1 MTTAEEKKRLRS
13 LHKQA
18 AEMLMDD
25 SRLWDGL
32 NDEQAGQLLKW
43 GVAQMKRLL
52 PQGVNL
58 SEDEVEAWLDKQVT
72 AVGNMMTEV
81 KAITPELAKLD
92 AASLKNRVNG
102 LLDNLQTLT
111 GEAVKGR
118 EQNWLRM
125 EWTKWDATEAFRQLL
140 LMLGFDLDNEDA

>member
-81 KAITPELAKLD
+81 KELTPELAKLD

>member
-52 PQGVNL
+52 PQGVDL

-72 AVGNMMTEV
+72 AVGKMMTEV
-81 KAITPELAKLD
+81 KELTPELSKLD
-92 AASLKNRVNG
+92 ATSLQNRVSS
-102 LLDNLQTLT
+102 LLDNLQALT
-111 GEAVKGR
+111 GEAAR
-118 EQNWLRM
+118 EHQQNWLKM
-125 EWTKWDATEAFRQLL
+125 EWAKWDATEAFRQLL

>member
-32 NDEQAGQLLKW
+32 DDEQAEQLLKW
-43 GVAQMKRLL
+43 GVDQMKRLL
-52 PQGVNL
+52 PQGANL
-58 SEDEVEAWLDKQVT
+58 SEDEAEAWLDKQVT
-72 AVGNMMTEV
+72 AVGKMMTEV
-81 KAITPELAKLD
+81 KELTPKLATLD
-92 AASLKNRVNG
+92 ATSLQERVG
-102 LLDNLQTLT
+102 KLFDNLQALT
-111 GEAVKGR
+111 GEVSKGR
-118 EQNWLRM
+118 EQNWLK
-125 EWTKWDATEAFRQLL
+125 WDWAKWDAREAFRQLL